1 MDATANLGAHL
12 VANLAQSVLGKMRE
26 VYFPEDGPFR
36 RSFYPKHLD
45 FFEATTDYKVLSL
58 FGGNRTGKS
67 FAPCYAI
74 ACWVSGDYPEWWN
87 GRRFTKPLRVWAVGE
102 TGTLVRNNLQ
112 RYLIGDKGRT
122 GIGSLFTSDEIAHVS
137 WQSKPEGLAERA
149 IIRGKFGD
157 SIIEFKSYDMERR
170 RFASDVADVILLDE
184 EAPAGIFSE
193 CLTRTGTTRG
203 LVINAFTALKG
214 VTPLVSMLLPQYA
227 DPDADEV
234 DMSAVSRWHEF
245 IGWDDIPEAQLPMDE
260 RRKMAANYLPGEKLA
275 RMKGIPTLGSGLI
288 WPVAEEDIIVPAFRV
303 PSSWPQLITLDP
315 GWNHGT
321 GAMRWALD
329 QDAGAIYGIADYWK
343 RLETV
348 AVHADALNNWG
359 EWQNI
364 AMDYAS
370 GMNVDDGEDVK
381 SKYRSKLRA
390 TVINARKRNSTDAGH
405 QDVYERMVNGQLF
418 IFDTCQKWIYQ
429 FRQYVRNEKGKIAIP
444 TKDVPDEK
452 RHHFELMDCTR
463 YACNGLD
470 QFKVMPPEAMRN
482 RARVAPHEA
491 RTGHTEVLDQGFF

>member
-12 VANLAQSVLGKMRE
+12 VANLAQAVLSNMRE

-36 RSFYPKHLD
+36 RSYYPKHLD

-74 ACWVSGDYPEWWN
+74 ACWVSGDYPDWWQ
-87 GRRFTKPLRVWAVGE
+87 GRRFTKPMRIWVVGE

-112 RYLIGDKGRT
+112 RYLIGNKGSE
-122 GIGSLFTSDEIAHVS
+122 GVGSLFGANEIVHVS

-149 IIRGKFGD
+149 IIRGKYGD

-214 VTPLVSMLLPQYA
+214 VTPLVAMLLPQFA
-227 DPDADEV
+227 GQDEV
-234 DMSAVSRWHEF
+234 DMEAVSRWHAF
-245 IGWDDIPEAQLPMDE
+245 IGWDDIPDAQLPMDE
-260 RRKMAANYLPGEKLA
+260 RRKLEASYLPGERLA
-275 RMKGIPTLGSGLI
+275 RIKGIPSLGTGLV

-315 GWNHGT
+315 GWDHGT

-348 AVHADALNNWG
+348 AVHADAINAWG

-364 AMDYAS
+364 AIDYAS
-370 GMNVDDGEDVK
+370 GMNVDDGESVK
-381 SKYRSKLRA
+381 AKYRSKLKG
-390 TVINARKRNSTDAGH
+390 TVLNARKNREVTIGH
-405 QDVYERMVNGQLF
+405 QDVYDRFVNGQLF
-418 IFDTCQKWIYQ
+418 IFDTCRKWVGQ
-429 FRQYVRNEKGKIAIP
+429 FRQYVRGENGKIVKPA
-444 TKDVPDEK
+444 D
-452 RHHFELMDCTR
+452 HHFELMDCTR
-463 YACNGLD
+463 YASNGID

-482 RARVAPHEA
+482 RAKVAPHEG